1 MSKRKKENSNEMI
14 HAASVDIGGP
24 LTGTSIRLDAAR
36 YRPLIAGRGFTEEQ
50 MRDYIETVWAILF
63 QAMKLGIRLE
73 FDPEICGNL
82 TVDPEPT
89 PHDERDAILY
99 SSRDFIEQFNETAS
113 VIDIQA
119 EKEGS

>member
-1 MSKRKKENSNEMI
+1 MSRWKKENNNEMM
-14 HAASVDIGGP
+14 HAASTDNGGP
-24 LTGTSIRLDAAR
+24 LPGTSIRLDAAK
-36 YRPLIAGRGFTEEQ
+36 YRPLIADRGLTEEEK
-50 MRDYIETVWAILF
+50 RDFIETVWAILY

-82 TVDPEPT
+82 SVEPEPA
-89 PHDERDAILY
+89 PHDDQDAVLY
-99 SSRDFIEQFNETAS
+99 PSRDFIEQFNETAA